1 MAACMVNNR
10 HQPLSSDGPA
20 AHIRRSTLGNSTPAN
35 VEKNSTEAS
44 SRPDGH
50 VKIWEWKSERHKGEK
65 DFMQRDLVEA
75 LKRGDAAAMAYI
87 RGKVAFLV
95 VQPERSEAREK
106 IEQSIM
112 KAAGSGV
119 RHAAALWAMD
129 LRKTREEHPIPS
141 TSASHPAWTLV
152 TSAPHPPQTPRAARS
167 SLHSAV
173 SSGTMLAPRRARI
186 CARPSP
192 GKVSTT
198 LSSHGSH
205 GRLLPLEWAISP
217 HRRTSCHHH
226 TPRCWLRWRVFS
238 VGS

>member
-1 MAACMVNNR
+1 MR
-10 HQPLSSDGPA
+10 
-20 AHIRRSTLGNSTPAN
+20 
-35 VEKNSTEAS
+35 
-44 SRPDGH
+44 
-50 VKIWEWKSERHKGEK
+50 
-65 DFMQRDLVEA
+65 RDLAEA
-75 LKRGDAAAMAYI
+75 LKRSDAAAMAYT
-87 RGKVAFLV
+87 RDKVACLV

-106 IEQSIM
+106 IEQSITR
-112 KAAGSGV
+112 AAGRNV

-129 LRKTREEHPIPS
+129 LRKTREELPS

-217 HRRTSCHHH
+217 HRRTSCHHP
-226 TPRCWLRWRVFS
+226 PRRWLRWRVFS